1 MMDQHLIN
9 RAFSHFKNSKAL
21 VIGDVM
27 LDAYYVGSVNR
38 ISPEAPVPVVQ
49 ISSIEKRLGGAGN
62 VVLNM
67 KSLGSEVFLCSPTG
81 NDENG
86 RLLRETML
94 KQGLP
99 LDGLVQDDARRTTVK
114 TRIISRNQQ
123 MLRVDEET
131 IEPLSSSQMED
142 LFKRI
147 ESVIMSHEI
156 DVVVFEDYDKG
167 SITKDLIFNVV
178 ELCRREGIPVAVDPK
193 KDNFL
198 NYKGVT
204 LFKPNLKE
212 VREGLNID
220 FNPSNRA
227 ELRKVHAQLTEIM
240 NIEMLMLTLS
250 EHGIFSKSSD
260 EEEWAQAHIR
270 NIADV
275 SGAGDTVIAT
285 ASLCIAAGLDLSF
298 STQLANIAGGLV
310 CEKVGVVPV
319 DALQLKSEAMK
330 LAR

>member
-1 MMDQHLIN
+1 MDRKLIDK
-9 RAFSHFKNSKAL
+9 AFKSFSNSRAL

-27 LDAYYVGSVNR
+27 LDAYYVGKVNR

-67 KSLGSEVFLCSPTG
+67 KALGAEVFLCSVTG

-86 RLLRETML
+86 RLLSDEMQ
-94 KQGLP
+94 KQGLSTA
-99 LDGLVQDDARRTTVK
+99 GLIKDITRRTTVK

-131 IEPLSSSQMED
+131 VDPLCSRLRD
-142 LFKRI
+142 NLFKKI
-147 ESVIMSHEI
+147 ESLINTEGI

-167 SITKDLIFNVV
+167 TIDEDLISRVV
-178 ELCRREGIPVAVDPK
+178 ALCRSKNIPVTVDPK
-193 KDNFL
+193 KENFL
-198 NYKGVT
+198 HYKGVT

-212 VREGLNID
+212 IREGLHIEID
-220 FNPSNRA
+220 PANEK
-227 ELRKVHAQLTEIM
+227 ELRKAYDLLSEKL

-250 EHGIFSKSSD
+250 EHGIFSKSFN
-260 EEEWAQAHIR
+260 EEVWAHAHLR

-285 ASLCIAAGLDLSF
+285 ASLCLAAGLDLTFATELS
-298 STQLANIAGGLV
+298 NIAGGLV

-319 DALQLKSEAMK
+319 DVDQLKSEVLK
-330 LAR
+330 LSQ